1 MHNKIFTKT
10 DIRAIS
16 ELRMRLVP
24 LNLLKLYSACFSF
37 ADSSK
42 VVQIMLI
49 NFSIYVS
56 CFMLSSPGDI
66 YVN

>member
-1 MHNKIFTKT
+1 MHNKNFTQAE
-10 DIRAIS
+10 IRAIS

-49 NFSIYVS
+49 NFQINVS
-56 CFMLSSPGDI
+56 WFMLSSPGDI